1 MLELKGRKVVVLGL
15 GDTGL
20 SMTRW
25 LARHGADVRVADSRA
40 EPPHAARLA
49 RELPRVALATGAFS
63 DGTLRDADLIAISP
77 GLDRRDAPIA
87 RAIKR
92 GVPVVGDV
100 ELFAQALKQP
110 GTRNAT
116 AASDAFGLA
125 SDSPVSAA
133 LRAAGG
139 QIPAIER
146 GPSSAPR
153 RAPITPKVLAVTGT
167 NGKSTVTAMT
177 GEICRAA
184 GRETVVAGNIGTPA
198 LDALGAI
205 EDGAAAPEVI
215 VLELSS
221 FQLESTASLEP
232 AAAAMLNLTEDHF
245 DRYDGMADYAA
256 AKARVFAG
264 GGVQVLNRDDRWSMS
279 MARSGRTLFTFG
291 GGQPR
296 AETEWGIGSARG
308 GDLLARGSRSLMAV
322 SELPLAGRHNAAN
335 ALAAHALAH
344 AIGMPDE
351 ALARALRSFRGL
363 PHRMQ
368 RVAEHQGVLFLDDSK
383 GTNVGATVAALAG
396 MRQPVVLIA
405 GGDGK
410 GQDFSPLAPA
420 VKARA
425 RAVVLIGRD
434 AEQLA
439 RAIAASGVPVERAAG
454 MEEAVQAAFR
464 ASRAG
469 DAVLLS
475 PACASYDM
483 FRNYVHRAEVFVTA
497 VRRLA
502 GSGG

>member
-1 MLELKGRKVVVLGL
+1 MPDWSGRKVVVLGL

-25 LARHGADVRVADSRA
+25 LARHRADVRVADTRA

-49 RELPRVALATGAFS
+49 RELPRIALATGAFS
-63 DGTLRDADLIAISP
+63 DATLRGADLIAISP
-77 GLDRRDAPIA
+77 GLDRREAPIA
-87 RAIKR
+87 RAIGR
-92 GVPVVGDV
+92 GVPVAGDV
-100 ELFAQALKQP
+100 ELFAQALKQH
-110 GTRNAT
+110 GTRNPKLGT
-116 AASDAFGLA
+116 A
-125 SDSPVSAA
+125 
-133 LRAAGG
+133 R
-139 QIPAIER
+139 
-146 GPSSAPR
+146 
-153 RAPITPKVLAVTGT
+153 VLAVTGT
-167 NGKSTVTAMT
+167 NGKSTVTVMT

-184 GRETVVAGNIGTPA
+184 GRETVVAGNIGTPV

-205 EDGAAAPEVI
+205 EGGTAAPEVF

-264 GGVQVLNRDDRWSMS
+264 DGVQVLNRDDRWSMS

-291 GGQPR
+291 AGQPR

-308 GDLLARGSRSLMAV
+308 AEVLARGPHSLMAV
-322 SELPLAGRHNAAN
+322 SELPLAGLHNAAN

-344 AIGMPDE
+344 AIGAPDE

-368 RVAEHQGVLFLDDSK
+368 QVAEHEGVLFLDDSK

-396 MRQPVVLIA
+396 MRRPVVLIA

-483 FRNYVHRAEVFVTA
+483 FRNYVHRAEAFVAA
-497 VRRLA
+497 VGRLA